1 LSSVLYITSDRTGA
15 GKTTLCTAIAH
26 KLINLGKTVSVFKPL
41 SAETNN
47 GQDERGT
54 YKDLVNLATS
64 KWPIAVPEKGI
75 DAHIIKEICV
85 TADQVKGSNDILIVE
100 GLPTISIEDTNRII
114 EALDATLLSVVEY
127 SSELSPSN
135 LEGWSKID
143 SDRFVGI
150 VINKMTIYASTDLN
164 HNVLI
169 DLQKRKMPVLGVIP
183 ENRTLLGVSV
193 KQLAD
198 YLGGKLID
206 FGNDS
211 GNLVESVMVGG
222 MWMDAGEVHFGLR
235 NDKAVIVRGDR
246 PDIQMAALGTSTSCL
261 VLTGD
266 IEPIEY
272 ILNEARESETP
283 IITVATDTLSTM
295 ENISELPRT
304 AVFDHSKKLREFSLL
319 LDNHV
324 ELESIYQKLG
334 AIT

>member
-1 LSSVLYITSDRTGA
+1 MSSVLYITSDRTGA

-169 DLQKRKMPVLGVIP
+169 DLQKRDVPVLGVIP

-211 GNLVESVMVGG
+211 GDLVESVMVGG

-304 AVFDHSKKLREFSLL
+304 ALFDHSKKLREFSLL

>member
-1 LSSVLYITSDRTGA
+1 MSSVLYITSDRTGA

-283 IITVATDTLSTM
+283 IITVATDTVSTM

-304 AVFDHSKKLREFSLL
+304 ALFDHSKKLREFSLL

>member
-1 LSSVLYITSDRTGA
+1 MSSVLYITSDRTGA

-47 GQDERGT
+47 GLDERGT

-169 DLQKRKMPVLGVIP
+169 DLQKRDVPVLGVIP

-211 GNLVESVMVGG
+211 GDLVESVMVGG

-304 AVFDHSKKLREFSLL
+304 ALFDHSKKLREFSLL

>member
-1 LSSVLYITSDRTGA
+1 MSSVLYITSDRTGA

-169 DLQKRKMPVLGVIP
+169 DLQKRDVPVLGVIP

-211 GNLVESVMVGG
+211 GDLVESVMVGG
-222 MWMDAGEVHFGLR
+222 MWLDAGEVHFGLR
-235 NDKAVIVRGDR
+235 NDKAVSVRGDR

-304 AVFDHSKKLREFSLL
+304 ALFDHSKKLREFSLL

>member
-1 LSSVLYITSDRTGA
+1 
-15 GKTTLCTAIAH
+15 
-26 KLINLGKTVSVFKPL
+26 
-41 SAETNN
+41 
-47 GQDERGT
+47 
-54 YKDLVNLATS
+54 
-64 KWPIAVPEKGI
+64 
-75 DAHIIKEICV
+75 
-85 TADQVKGSNDILIVE
+85 
-100 GLPTISIEDTNRII
+100 
-114 EALDATLLSVVEY
+114 
-127 SSELSPSN
+127 
-135 LEGWSKID
+135 
-143 SDRFVGI
+143 
-150 VINKMTIYASTDLN
+150 MTIYASTDLN

-169 DLQKRKMPVLGVIP
+169 DLQKRDVPVLGVIP

-211 GNLVESVMVGG
+211 GDLVESVMVGG

-283 IITVATDTLSTM
+283 IITCLLYTSP
-295 ENISELPRT
+295 SPR
-304 AVFDHSKKLREFSLL
+304 D
-319 LDNHV
+319 
-324 ELESIYQKLG
+324 
-334 AIT
+334 

>member
-1 LSSVLYITSDRTGA
+1 MSSVLYITSDRTGA

-135 LEGWSKID
+135 LEGWSKIA

-169 DLQKRKMPVLGVIP
+169 DLQKREVPVLGVIP

-211 GNLVESVMVGG
+211 GDLVESVMVGG

-272 ILNEARESETP
+272 VLNEARESETP

-304 AVFDHSKKLREFSLL
+304 ALFDHSKKLREFSLL

>member
-1 LSSVLYITSDRTGA
+1 MSSVLYITSDRTGA

-169 DLQKRKMPVLGVIP
+169 DLQKRDVPVLGVIP

-211 GNLVESVMVGG
+211 GDLVESVMVGG
-222 MWMDAGEVHFGLR
+222 MWMAAGEVHFGLR

-304 AVFDHSKKLREFSLL
+304 ALFDHSKKLREFSLL

>member
-1 LSSVLYITSDRTGA
+1 MSSVLYITSDRTGA

-41 SAETNN
+41 SAEPNN

-169 DLQKRKMPVLGVIP
+169 DLQKRDVPVLGVIP

-211 GNLVESVMVGG
+211 GDLVESVMVGG

-272 ILNEARESETP
+272 VLNEARESETP

-304 AVFDHSKKLREFSLL
+304 ALFDHSKKLREFSLL

>member
-1 LSSVLYITSDRTGA
+1 MSSVLYITSDRTGA

>member
-1 LSSVLYITSDRTGA
+1 MSSVLYITSDRTGA

-41 SAETNN
+41 SAEPNN

-169 DLQKRKMPVLGVIP
+169 DLQKREVPVLGVIP

-211 GNLVESVMVGG
+211 GDLVESVMVGG

-304 AVFDHSKKLREFSLL
+304 ALFDHSKKLREFSLL